1 MLLDTQLLQALAAF
15 CDSFGPNTASGALPP
30 SKSST
35 RASSG
40 SMVRNSARSVLVA
53 TSRIWPASSTPVGP
67 APTRTNVSQARRSS
81 GVAAVS
87 AISNAP

>member
-1 MLLDTQLLQALAAF
+1 MCCSTPSASRVLDAF

-40 SMVRNSARSVLVA
+40 CDVPELGTEGFGGDLPELPR
-53 TSRIWPASSTPVGP
+53 
-67 APTRTNVSQARRSS
+67 
-81 GVAAVS
+81 
-87 AISNAP
+87 